1 MDEKCND
8 ILNLFSKKWALVT
21 AGKEGHYNTMTIG
34 WGTLGTLWSKP
45 ICSVYVKPIRY
56 TYDFLE
62 QYDYFTVSFYDEEY
76 KKDLTL
82 LGTLSGRDEDKVA
95 KTRLTPV
102 YDDKGVTFK
111 EAVCTIVCKKIYY
124 QDLDVSVMG
133 KDVIEKY
140 YVTEEPHRMYI
151 GEVIEINS
159 NH

>member
-76 KKDLTL
+76 KKDLTVL
-82 LGTLSGRDEDKVA
+82 ETLSGRDEDKVA

-102 YDDKGVTFK
+102 YDDYGVTFK
-111 EAVCTIVCKKIYY
+111 EALCTIVCKKIYY

-133 KDVIEKY
+133 KDVVEKY

>member
-76 KKDLTL
+76 KKDLTV

-102 YDDKGVTFK
+102 YDDYGVTFK
-111 EAVCTIVCKKIYY
+111 EALCTIVCKKIYY

-133 KDVIEKY
+133 KDVVEKY

-151 GEVIEINS
+151 GEVVEINS